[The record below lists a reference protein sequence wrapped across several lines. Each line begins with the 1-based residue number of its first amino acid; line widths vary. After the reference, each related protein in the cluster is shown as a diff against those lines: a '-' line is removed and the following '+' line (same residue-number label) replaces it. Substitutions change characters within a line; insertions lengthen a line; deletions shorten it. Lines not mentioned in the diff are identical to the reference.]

1 MSLVRIEKN
10 PSGRQLLVFGV
21 AWLAFFGAMGRL
33 LWRHGHFVPAGILLA
48 VAALV
53 PLAGAFGRTV
63 PRLAYVGL
71 SYATYPVGL
80 VASYVVLG
88 VVFFLVVTPIGLV
101 MRLLGRDPLSRTF
114 DPGAQTYWVERGEK
128 RTVESYFK
136 QD

>member
-10 PSGRQLLVFGV
+10 PSGRQLLVFGL
-21 AWLAFFGAMGRL
+21 AWLAFFGFAGRL
-33 LWRHGHFVPAGILLA
+33 FWRHGHHVPAGILLA
-48 VAALV
+48 AAALV
-53 PLAGAFGRTV
+53 PLAGAFGRAI

-71 SYATYPVGL
+71 SYATYPMGF
-80 VASYVVLG
+80 VASYVVLAL
-88 VVFFLVVTPIGLV
+88 VYFLVVTPIGLV

-114 DPGAQTYWVERGEK
+114 DPRAQTYWIAKDEK